1 MKTIYKL
8 LYVTA
13 LLCIINGGMYAQK
26 KSWLISGNTG
36 TNPGINF
43 LGTIDHQPLVIKT
56 NNMTRMYISNDG
68 SIGIG
73 TVFPSAKLTVAGSD
87 ANIYGLTVGRGS
99 SAILSNVAVGFE
111 ALRTNTTGLNNA
123 ATGYRSLW
131 ANTEGSYN
139 TANGFGSL
147 VANTTGNFNTALGAQ
162 GLVQNITGSDNTA
175 VGFNSMQINRTGSYN
190 TAMGFF
196 SLGLIST
203 GNYNTAVG
211 YSSFSNGGEYFNSTA
226 LGARADI
233 TASNQVRIGDNNVT
247 SLYCMGAYAAT
258 TTIAPNMYIS
268 STGQILRSTAATGM
282 GYWALTGNSGT
293 IDGTHFIGTTDKVP
307 LNFRVNN
314 QKAGRIEVAENT
326 ANTFYGYRAGDS
338 NGSRNNTAT
347 GFGALAFNVTGHENT
362 AVGCQALNVSTASG
376 NSAIGAFT
384 LFNNQTG
391 FNNTA
396 TGLGALYHNIGG
408 YQNTTYGLNSL
419 SANNSGNE
427 NTSMGVYSLTTN
439 VSGSNNSV
447 FGSYADVRTGNLN
460 NATAIGNSAIV
471 NASNKVRLGNNN
483 VTIVESAV
491 GSWTTS
497 DGRFK
502 KDIREEVKG
511 LEFIKLLRPVVYNF
525 DVDKFDAFLT
535 SHLPDSIKTMRKQM
549 SDKSPSKLSAIR
561 QTGFVA
567 QEMEE
572 AAKKCGYNF
581 NGVHAPESA
590 TDNYSISYEKL
601 VVPLVKA
608 VQELSGKN
616 DALQLENEVLKT
628 RLDKIEQ
635 LLRTKSVAYENISA
649 ARLEQNVPNPH
660 TGNTLINYY
669 VPLNSG
675 KAVLNI
681 TDMKGALI
689 KSFNLKDGQGQVNLQ
704 SKLAAGTYQY
714 SLFINGQLSET
725 KQMVLVR

>member
-1 MKTIYKL
+1 MKTIYKS
-8 LYVTA
+8 LYATA
-13 LLCIINGGMYAQK
+13 LLCIINFNLIAQTE
-26 KSWLISGNTG
+26 SWLTSGNSG
-36 TNPGINF
+36 TFPAF
-43 LGTIDHQPLVIKT
+43 HFVGTKDNMPLLIKT
-56 NNMTRMYISNDG
+56 NSFTRIYIGSDG
-68 SIGIG
+68 RVGIG
-73 TVFPSAKLTVAGSD
+73 TLFPSAKLTVEGD
-87 ANIYGLTVGRGS
+87 ADIYGVTVGRGPG
-99 SAILSNVAVGFE
+99 ALLSNLALGFE
-111 ALRTNTTGLNNA
+111 ALRTNT
-123 ATGYRSLW
+123 S
-131 ANTEGSYN
+131 GSNN
-139 TANGFGSL
+139 TASGYKTLS
-147 VANTTGNFNTALGAQ
+147 ANTTGNGNTANGYGSL
-162 GLVQNITGSDNTA
+162 LSNTTGSYNTSIGTA
-175 VGFNSMQINRTGSYN
+175 SLDLNLTGSYN
-190 TAMGFF
+190 TAVGFF
-196 SLGLIST
+196 S
-203 GNYNTAVG
+203 
-211 YSSFSNGGEYFNSTA
+211 FSNRGEYSNSTA
-226 LGARADI
+226 IGARAYI
-233 TASNQVRIGDNNVT
+233 SASNQVRIGDNNIT
-247 SLYCMGAYAAT
+247 SMYCMGAYAAT
-258 TTIAPNMYIS
+258 TSIPPNMYIS
-268 STGQILRSTAATGM
+268 STGQILRSTAGTGTGTGA

-293 IDGTHFIGTTDKVP
+293 IDGTHFIGTTDKVA

-314 QKAGRIEVAENT
+314 QRAGRIEASENT
-326 ANTFYGYRAGDS
+326 MNTFYGYLAGNF
-338 NGSRNNTAT
+338 NGSRNNTAN
-347 GFGALAFNVTGHENT
+347 GYGALAFNVTGHENT
-362 AVGCQALNVSTASG
+362 AIGCQALVVSTASG
-376 NSAIGAFT
+376 NSAIGAFA

-471 NASNKVRLGNNN
+471 NASNKIRLGNNN

-535 SHLPDSIKTMRKQM
+535 SHLPDSIKSMRKQM

-608 VQELSGKN
+608 VQELSIKN
-616 DALQLENEVLKT
+616 DALQRENEVLKT
-628 RLDKIEQ
+628 RVDKIEQ

-649 ARLEQNVPNPH
+649 ARLEQNIPNPH

-689 KSFNLKDGQGQVNLQ
+689 KSFSLKDGQGQVNLQ

-714 SLFINGQLSET
+714 SLFINGQLAET